1 MATPLFFST
10 FEVTRQAF
18 HRTALAFAF
27 VNFKSIVPDVL
38 VCSTRPVPR
47 LTDLHTDELAELIQ
61 RVGRVVER
69 VHKADGLT
77 IACQESR
84 AFGTDSAVR
93 AQWDRTRTPSSDRL
107 ADKDQSPPF
116 KKITYVKASIM
127 VYTSSFLPYVII
139 LRTLS
144 ISTGGN

>member
-1 MATPLFFST
+1 
-10 FEVTRQAF
+10 
-18 HRTALAFAF
+18 
-27 VNFKSIVPDVL
+27 VL

-77 IACQESR
+77 IACQVPSSLSSMALMSDGRDRSTQESR

-93 AQWDRTRTPSSDRL
+93 AQ
-107 ADKDQSPPF
+107 
-116 KKITYVKASIM
+116 
-127 VYTSSFLPYVII
+127 
-139 LRTLS
+139 
-144 ISTGGN
+144 